1 MGRPAVGDGVEMHGS
16 GASRRRHDIV
26 KEVFTALLADQVGR
40 AESLN
45 GVNAVIAG
53 LGGVVT
59 TLAGLVAS
67 LALHDLGLAGVAGAG
82 SSVIFAVIG
91 LMVRRPGREPIDL
104 DGLVYRMLHT
114 DDVALTED
122 VLLYADLEA
131 IKQNDRRLRLKA
143 RWTMAAAVT
152 LAAAVGTI
160 VAAIVCY
167 GS

>member
-1 MGRPAVGDGVEMHGS
+1 
-16 GASRRRHDIV
+16 
-26 KEVFTALLADQVGR
+26 
-40 AESLN
+40 
-45 GVNAVIAG
+45 
-53 LGGVVT
+53 
-59 TLAGLVAS
+59 
-67 LALHDLGLAGVAGAG
+67 
-82 SSVIFAVIG
+82 
-91 LMVRRPGREPIDL
+91 
-104 DGLVYRMLHT
+104 MLHT